1 MSTENQN
8 GNKNGLDKEAVQNF
22 LNKNGRYLILGVFAV
37 ILLVGIVMLVKDNG
51 SKKEDPKER
60 TEKVL
65 KEEYEVNENEVITK
79 LMKSYYKSYAAGDVD
94 ALKKIASPI
103 SELEQS
109 YIEMFSKR
117 IEAYK
122 GVKCYVKEG
131 LDQDSYIVSVTMNMK
146 FPEIDTKVPSLETF
160 YIRTDDKGELY
171 IDNLY
176 STFNY
181 IATQEKEVDATIA
194 EFIED
199 YEKQDDFVKL
209 AEDIEKK
216 SEEAIKSD
224 EKLAKYIDKLNNKV
238 IPKWL
243 NKYKEE
249 QAAAEEAKKAEE
261 EAKKAEEEAKKA
273 EEQQKAEEEAKK
285 AEEKKKKKEE
295 KKKKAEEEAA
305 QQTAETVYATTK
317 VNIRDAADTS
327 GNVVATL
334 EFGTALNRTGT
345 EGDWS
350 IVEYNGTTGY
360 VKSEFLSTEVPQ
372 QDTGVTP
379 LAEGST
385 VTLKDTINIRES
397 MSETSR
403 KVAIGYA
410 GDKVTVV
417 MSYSEGWTKVNYK
430 DTIGYIKTE
439 LLQ

>member
-22 LNKNGRYLILGVFAV
+22 LNKNGRYLILGVFAIIV
-37 ILLVGIVMLVKDNG
+37 LVGIVMLVKDNG
-51 SKKEDPKER
+51 SEKEDPKAR

-79 LMKSYYKSYAAGDVD
+79 LMKNYYKYYAAGDVD
-94 ALKKIASPI
+94 ALKEIATPI

-109 YIEMFSKR
+109 YIKMFSKR

-122 GVKCYVKEG
+122 SVKCYVKEG
-131 LDQDSYIVSVTMNMK
+131 LDKDSYIVSVTMNMK

-160 YIRTDDKGELY
+160 YVRTDDKGELY

-194 EFIED
+194 EFIEN
-199 YEKQDDFVKL
+199 YEKQDDFIKL

-216 SEEAIKSD
+216 SEEAINSD

-243 NKYKEE
+243 NKYKE
-249 QAAAEEAKKAEE
+249 QQAAEEAKKAEEEKQAEEQKKAEE

-273 EEQQKAEEEAKK
+273 EEEE
-285 AEEKKKKKEE
+285 
-295 KKKKAEEEAA
+295 KKKAEEEAA

-334 EFGTALNRTGT
+334 EFSFTTAP
-345 EGDWS
+345 S
-350 IVEYNGTTGY
+350 I
-360 VKSEFLSTEVPQ
+360 S
-372 QDTGVTP
+372 
-379 LAEGST
+379 
-385 VTLKDTINIRES
+385 
-397 MSETSR
+397 
-403 KVAIGYA
+403 
-410 GDKVTVV
+410 
-417 MSYSEGWTKVNYK
+417 
-430 DTIGYIKTE
+430 
-439 LLQ
+439 